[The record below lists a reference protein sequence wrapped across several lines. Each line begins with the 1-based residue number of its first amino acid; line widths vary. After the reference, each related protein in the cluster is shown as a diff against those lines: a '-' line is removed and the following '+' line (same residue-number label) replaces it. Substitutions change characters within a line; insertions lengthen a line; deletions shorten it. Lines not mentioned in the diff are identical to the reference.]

1 MRQTLTT
8 DTVQRHINAPPE
20 LVYDIVADVTRMPE
34 LSPEIARSTW
44 LTPEAGARPGA
55 RFRSVNKAGRLRWPN
70 RPIVL
75 TADRGREFA
84 FARTEPFTGTIT
96 WRYRFTPDGQGTTV
110 TESYEVMEPV
120 TTVGWFIIGTLAGLK
135 DRAGDLRR
143 GMTETL
149 DRLAA
154 LAQDEA
160 RRQFRHRS
168 PGPTD

>member
-20 LVYDIVADVTRMPE
+20 LVYDLVADVTRMPE

-44 LTPEAGARPGA
+44 LTPSAGARPGA
-55 RFRSVNKAGRLRWPN
+55 RFKAINQAGRLRWPN

-75 TADRGREFA
+75 TADRGREFS
-84 FARTEPFTGTIT
+84 FARTEPFAGTIT

-110 TESYEVMEPV
+110 TESYEVIEPV
-120 TTVGWFIIGTLAGLK
+120 TIVGWFIISTLAGCK
-135 DRAGDLRR
+135 DRADDLHR

-154 LAQDEA
+154 LAENQA
-160 RRQFRHRS
+160 RRQP
-168 PGPTD
+168 PGSLPGTTD